1 MFGGV
6 TILKEESAGLGRTRG
21 QRIEWERVREAG
33 GSWKAYHIMGRPGQG
48 MTWVMF
54 RIDLSL
60 IIGRL
65 GGVSSERRPLTN
77 KG

>member
-6 TILKEESAGLGRTRG
+6 TILKEESAGLRRTRG

-54 RIDLSL
+54 RVDLSL
-60 IIGRL
+60 S
-65 GGVSSERRPLTN
+65 GGLVASVQRGVR
-77 KG
+77 